1 MSEIDWLETFH
12 GSAER
17 LSAMAAQMDF
27 PWNQAEKVSPPELHN
42 RYARALVN
50 AYARKFAELAGALKK
65 SIDSREYLVF
75 ALAGRSLIETTA
87 TLRYYVEKE
96 YKPIFNK
103 GQLDK
108 DDWVRLINVDDR
120 HLRGGR
126 FDWVSFFSR
135 KYEDMLAEVIREMDA
150 KKEKGRVYMPPN
162 VVQMQ
167 TNVFTCIEHWAKETN
182 GALLVYNLFCELVH
196 PNVGSSFLIASTEAD
211 QIHFGSLKG
220 QPIGQ
225 TIVEQSLPLL
235 GAVVIRPFGENLA
248 KLMATIWADD
258 EVGRSGGA
266 QIIDQPKLH

>member
-1 MSEIDWLETFH
+1 MSEIDWLKTFQQ
-12 GSAER
+12 SAER
-17 LSAMAAQMDF
+17 LSAMAFQMDF
-27 PWNQAEKVSPPELHN
+27 PWNQAEQVSLPEQHN

-50 AYARKFAELAGALKK
+50 AYARKFAELGAALTK

-75 ALAGRSLIETTA
+75 ALAGRSLIEITA

-103 GQLDK
+103 GMLDK

-135 KYEDMLAEVIREMDA
+135 RYKDMIAEVIREMDA
-150 KKEKGRVYMPPN
+150 KKAKGKVYMPPN

-167 TNVFTCIEHWAKETN
+167 TNVFTCIEHWAKDTN
-182 GALLVYNLFCELVH
+182 GAFLVYNLFCELVH

-220 QPIGQ
+220 QAIGQ
-225 TIVEQSLPLL
+225 KIVEQSLPLL
-235 GAVVIRPFGENLA
+235 GALVIRPFGENFE
-248 KLMATIWADD
+248 KLMATIWKDD
-258 EVGRSGGA
+258 EVGRSAGSQGIEPSA
-266 QIIDQPKLH
+266 LH